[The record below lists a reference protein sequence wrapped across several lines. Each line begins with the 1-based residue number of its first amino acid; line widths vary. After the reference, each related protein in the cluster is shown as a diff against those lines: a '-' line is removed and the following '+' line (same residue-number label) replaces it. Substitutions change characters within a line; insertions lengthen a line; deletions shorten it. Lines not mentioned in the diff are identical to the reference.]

1 MLLHFYISSYVFVF
15 QFFSCLEVVC
25 SRNFEKNQNH
35 LFLQFV
41 QCFDFVTLL
50 FFFAF
55 SASWLFE
62 KSFVRKRKKI
72 MKKSTKLINFVRI
85 VKILIHNSYECRISL
100 LSKIVSLFLLA
111 LSTIRSM
118 LRTKTLLRFLIIRLL
133 FLILLL
139 LILRLLFLI
148 LLRLILQLFSSI
160 MLFLWLLDF
169 KQCKIVRHSTFV
181 ANMLKSKR
189 KFNHRNL
196 IQILCLT
203 KWN

>member
-1 MLLHFYISSYVFVF
+1 
-15 QFFSCLEVVC
+15 
-25 SRNFEKNQNH
+25 
-35 LFLQFV
+35 
-41 QCFDFVTLL
+41 
-50 FFFAF
+50 
-55 SASWLFE
+55 
-62 KSFVRKRKKI
+62 
-72 MKKSTKLINFVRI
+72 
-85 VKILIHNSYECRISL
+85 
-100 LSKIVSLFLLA
+100 
-111 LSTIRSM
+111 
-118 LRTKTLLRFLIIRLL
+118 
-133 FLILLL
+133 